1 MPTSRHAS
9 LAIVDLLDILP
20 DAVIMVDASGRITFV
35 NPAVRA
41 LFGYEPQQL
50 LEQPLSLLMP
60 HESRERHEKLVAR
73 FHREGTPTMM
83 GARPVLH
90 AVHRAGHLVPVSISL
105 CNLTL
110 EHGERVSV
118 AVVHDVSTLH
128 THLDRATAKAET
140 DVLTGLGNRLRLSR
154 RMQALLS
161 AARPF
166 ALLLLD
172 LARFKHF
179 KVEHGHEAGDE
190 LLRVV
195 GRRLLAQMREGDLVV
210 RLGGG
215 EFVLLLDGP
224 DDVLPLRDRAL
235 EVAHSVTRPLRLA
248 APGSTLGVHIA
259 GVLSPRHGT
268 SVPVLLDAAGQALHA
283 AAQAGEVYRLAG
295 ED

>member
-1 MPTSRHAS
+1 MPSPRHYN
-9 LAIVDLLDILP
+9 LAIGDLLDILP

-35 NPAVRA
+35 NPAVRS
-41 LFGYEPQQL
+41 LFGYEPQEL

-60 HESRERHEKLVAR
+60 HESRERHAKLVAR
-73 FHREGTPTMM
+73 FHHEGTPTMM
-83 GARPVLH
+83 GSRPVLH
-90 AVHRAGHLVPVSISL
+90 AVHRAGHLMPVSISL

-172 LARFKHF
+172 LAHFKRF
-179 KVEHGHEAGDE
+179 KVEHGHEAGDQ
-190 LLRVV
+190 LLRAV
-195 GRRLLAQMREGDLVV
+195 GRRLHAQMREGDLVA

-215 EFVLLLDGP
+215 EFMLLFDSL
-224 DDVLPLRDRAL
+224 DDVVPLRDRAL
-235 EVAHSVTRPLRLA
+235 EIARSVTRPLRLA
-248 APGSTLGVHIA
+248 APGSAPGVHIA

-268 SVPVLLDAAGQALHA
+268 SAPALLDAAGGALHGA
-283 AAQAGEVYRLAG
+283 RQANEVYRLAG
-295 ED
+295 EG